1 MGKAQRM
8 AHTLQSFVETLR
20 ADGVEA
26 GRQAAEKIRDEAQQQ
41 AEQMVR
47 DAEAKAR
54 QIVEDAEKQAQM
66 TLERTRTDLELAAR
80 DTVARLRDVLS
91 QAIDRLLK
99 QAASTTLDDSNFLQ
113 ELIREV
119 ALAYAESD
127 ATGEQTIELNVPKSM
142 ERKLADWAIASCR
155 QGDDRQKLSVEL
167 HGALATAGFEYK
179 LAGGTVEVTPESVVQ
194 VLSQIVT
201 PKLQE
206 LVGSSQEDQA
216 GAAPAP

>member
-1 MGKAQRM
+1 MP
-8 AHTLQSFVETLR
+8 HTVESFVETLR

-26 GRQAAEKIRDEAQQQ
+26 GRQTAEKIRREAQQQ
-41 AEQMVR
+41 AEQTVR

-54 QIVEDAEKQAQM
+54 QIVEDAEHQRQM
-66 TLERTRTDLELAAR
+66 KLQRTRTDLELAAR

-91 QAIDRLLK
+91 QAVNRLLTR
-99 QAASTTLDDSNFLQ
+99 AASTTLDDGGFLK

-119 ALAYAESD
+119 ASAYARSD
-127 ATGEQTIELNVPKSM
+127 ATGGQTIELNVPEPMK
-142 ERKLADWAIASCR
+142 RKLADWAIASFR
-155 QGDDRQKLSVEL
+155 QGDDEEKLSVEL

-201 PKLQE
+201 PQLQE
-206 LVGSSQEDQA
+206 LIASSEEGQA
-216 GAAPAP
+216 PEG